1 MKKKFFCSLYILCF
15 LLLSMS
21 ELYASKFV
29 YHIHPDSTSQKIG
42 DLIIYPGEE
51 FTLRENDKEVS
62 ATFIQRFHEGS
73 NRYVKNFI
81 QVTRNIKIPAHA
93 PNAYTYKKVLGTQQD
108 LRTIEKENESV
119 TWYHPNVT
127 TRNISE
133 LISTL
138 EKIVAD
144 FLRGKK

>member
-1 MKKKFFCSLYILCF
+1 MKKKFLYPLYVLCVS
-15 LLLSMS
+15 LLSINTI
-21 ELYASKFV
+21 YTSKFV

-51 FTLRENDKEVS
+51 FTLRENGREVS

-81 QVTRNIKIPAHA
+81 QVTRNIKTPSNA
-93 PNAYTYKKVLGTQQD
+93 PNAYTYKKILGTQQD

-119 TWYHPNVT
+119 TWYHSNVT
-127 TRNISE
+127 TRNIPE

-138 EKIVAD
+138 EKIIAD